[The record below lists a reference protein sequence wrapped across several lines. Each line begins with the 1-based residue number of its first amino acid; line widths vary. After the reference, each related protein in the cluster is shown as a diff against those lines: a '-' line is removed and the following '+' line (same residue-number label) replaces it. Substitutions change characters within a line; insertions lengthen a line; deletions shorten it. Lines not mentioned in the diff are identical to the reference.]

1 MNEQK
6 LTSRQIQAKATKN
19 KIYQVSIELLKKKGY
34 EDLKVEDICKNAGV
48 SVGSFYNYFKSKNDI
63 LMEIFKIADDY
74 FENEVENQLN
84 STNSLNQIVEFFD
97 YYANYNVLIGID
109 TMKQLYTFNNKMFVQ
124 KGRFMQTLL
133 QEIISKGQNKNQI
146 SSIMTVEEIGNYLF
160 IAARGIAYDWC
171 IHDGNY
177 DLKEFMHNY
186 FSKLVS
192 IFK

>member
-124 KGRFMQTLL
+124 NGRFMQTLL

-146 SSIMTVEEIGNYLF
+146 SSIMTVEEISNYLF

>member
-74 FENEVENQLN
+74 FENEVESRLN

-133 QEIISKGQNKNQI
+133 QEIISKGQSKNQI
-146 SSIMTVEEIGNYLF
+146 SSIMTIEEISNYLF

>member
-74 FENEVENQLN
+74 FENEVENRLN
-84 STNSLNQIVEFFD
+84 STNALNQIVEFFD

-133 QEIISKGQNKNQI
+133 QEIISKGQSKNQI
-146 SSIMTVEEIGNYLF
+146 SSIMTVEEISNYLF